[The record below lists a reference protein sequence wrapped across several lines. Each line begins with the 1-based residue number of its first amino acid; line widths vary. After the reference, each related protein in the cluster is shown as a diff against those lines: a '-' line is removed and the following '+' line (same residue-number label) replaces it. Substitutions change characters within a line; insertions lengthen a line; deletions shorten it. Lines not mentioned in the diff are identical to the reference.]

1 VKRYVREAGSDLVR
15 GWLASGTS
23 ATSRLSEVEIA
34 SALMRRWREGAFDAR
49 GRDRALQALSRDF
62 GALSVVEIGPSIT
75 ARARVLLERHPL
87 RAGDALQLASC
98 LLLRDT
104 SAGPVAFAAFDDR
117 LNQAA
122 RAEGLQPPSA
132 SPSRRD

>member
-62 GALSVVEIGPSIT
+62 GALSVVEIGRRSRH
-75 ARARVLLERHPL
+75 ARACSSAIRFEQG
-87 RAGDALQLASC
+87 RASS
-98 LLLRDT
+98 R
-104 SAGPVAFAAFDDR
+104 
-117 LNQAA
+117 
-122 RAEGLQPPSA
+122 RACCSRYRPGLSRSRRSTTAEPGR
-132 SPSRRD
+132 PSRGPPASVCQPF